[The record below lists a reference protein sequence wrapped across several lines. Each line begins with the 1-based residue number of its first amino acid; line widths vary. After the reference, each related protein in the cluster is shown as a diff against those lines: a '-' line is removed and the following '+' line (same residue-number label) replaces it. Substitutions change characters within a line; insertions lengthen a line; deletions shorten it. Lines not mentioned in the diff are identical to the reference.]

1 MPQCH
6 SNLEHNDSK
15 WMNQS
20 WRVTVLDK
28 LLQFFKAPWVVRAP
42 PLSHA
47 NPQCHLW
54 CLRWQVLSSG
64 RVFHRKSFWHL
75 PNLAVILFHIGLLT
89 LWLESWWTL
98 PSVKKLSRCLFHPF
112 SSFTIFVH
120 LIILV
125 FRIQCPRLPK
135 RWTFCSSS
143 YDSGTSW
150 AVKYKISMRN
160 SIYDTRVC
168 WAIIW
173 HIVHFDKDTKII
185 TLWYIHLRHLR
196 VCTILY
202 NKHQIIKSHFGM
214 TSCQRVGRHSGIHF
228 VTANATAAA
237 WSA

>member
-1 MPQCH
+1 MPLPLTQMQIGEPQ
-6 SNLEHNDSK
+6 SARSKIWKTAAMPLKFRTQWQQMNESRDK
-15 WMNQS
+15 WMN
-20 WRVTVLDK
+20 VFDN

-64 RVFHRKSFWHL
+64 RVFHRKSSWHL

-135 RWTFCSSS
+135 R
-143 YDSGTSW
+143 
-150 AVKYKISMRN
+150 
-160 SIYDTRVC
+160 
-168 WAIIW
+168 
-173 HIVHFDKDTKII
+173 
-185 TLWYIHLRHLR
+185 
-196 VCTILY
+196 
-202 NKHQIIKSHFGM
+202 
-214 TSCQRVGRHSGIHF
+214 
-228 VTANATAAA
+228 
-237 WSA
+237 